1 MREPKEN
8 AIECLT
14 NVMINACDDTLHFRS
29 RYSFVLMDGKDIRFG
44 GIWITISQARCHKF
58 GVLEIGNWFG
68 QPLQQHKQQGFTG
81 GVGWNDSAIGIGIA
95 TRAPSQW
102 VVLGPPHRILFFLLW
117 CNVCCSSALTCEPIL
132 FIPGAFF
139 FVLPTHGLFAVW
151 WDRPPIEEN
160 NLRGSLAKK
169 EANPSHRLL
178 CVFGLVAYG

>member
-1 MREPKEN
+1 MREPNEN

-29 RYSFVLMDGKDIRFG
+29 RYSFVLMDGKDIRFW

-81 GVGWNDSAIGIGIA
+81 GVGWNDSAIGIWIA
-95 TRAPSQW
+95 TRALLSGLSLVLHTGFCSFYCGVMFVVPARWHVSQYFLFP
-102 VVLGPPHRILFFLLW
+102 VL
-117 CNVCCSSALTCEPIL
+117 
-132 FIPGAFF
+132 FF